1 MAPSTETRN
10 ASSERT
16 PNHLQ
21 SQSRPGSIHRENAK
35 HPSLNSTLGCITIVD
50 TFRIFM
56 DGTRGRHAAVQPL
69 LSKVDFYPL
78 SRFDGKMK
86 TKDWSKLP
94 HFLGLE

>member
-1 MAPSTETRN
+1 
-10 ASSERT
+10 
-16 PNHLQ
+16 
-21 SQSRPGSIHRENAK
+21 
-35 HPSLNSTLGCITIVD
+35 
-50 TFRIFM
+50 M

-94 HFLGLE
+94 HFLGLESNGNGETMWVNPETFFDELPAIMKLVPRLPARKL